1 MRPRLGW
8 LLVLAALL
16 VPSVAWA
23 QPCEAEADVSAAKA
37 AIAQMWDQYETARNA
52 ADFATWL
59 ALWDENAV
67 LMEPGR
73 EAVAGMESLRTEVSW
88 GSEESRFTLQ
98 THDTEVCGE
107 IAYSRGSF
115 TVDVLD
121 HRGAVVGQRE
131 GAFLSVLRQQADGG
145 WKIYRHAEYLD
156 PAAD

>member
-8 LLVLAALL
+8 LLLLAALL
-16 VPSVAWA
+16 VPSLAWA

-37 AIAQMWDQYETARNA
+37 AIAQVWDQYETARNA
-52 ADFATWL
+52 GDLATWL

-88 GSEESRFTLQ
+88 GSEDSRFALQ
-98 THDTEVCGE
+98 AQETEVCGQ

-121 HRGAVVGQRE
+121 QRGGVVDQQE
-131 GAFLSVLRQQADGG
+131 GTFLSVLRQQADGS
-145 WKIYRHAEYLD
+145 WKIYRHAEHLN